1 MVPPLS
7 KSRTR
12 KERKNTYKVEKYL
25 NLTAIYVREGN
36 GNPLQYSCLETP
48 RDEGAWWAAVHGV
61 AQNRTRQKGLSSSS
75 SSYLCT
81 YQEKLLLCEAKTAP

>member
-1 MVPPLS
+1 MIYMFGM
-7 KSRTR
+7 KSMSMHIFM
-12 KERKNTYKVEKYL
+12 
-25 NLTAIYVREGN
+25 AIWYSLRRAFREGN